1 MSAWLIWDLPAPSA
15 TAHSLACCSRR
26 RRRRRRRAGQ
36 GTYGEG
42 FSNDGRVPIRAE
54 EDLPRLP
61 WHCRHCS
68 SMTEGAVPPVSR
80 VKSPGHLLRHADA
93 PTCRPGDTVGK
104 RCEHAP
110 GASSQVP
117 SAMPS
122 PLLRR
127 SALYPCICSRVAST
141 PTGHGSARGLGR
153 PRSHLGAGL
162 CKVKQPCTCTYASR
176 APCITV
182 REKESSRTA
191 RSLQPPTK
199 APGRG
204 TSPPRQR
211 SRAAL
216 PCAQH
221 KRLQVQA

>member
-15 TAHSLACCSRR
+15 TARSLACCSRRR

-36 GTYGEG
+36 GTYGEW

-61 WHCRHCS
+61 RHCRHYS
-68 SMTEGAVPPVSR
+68 SMTEGTVPPVSR
-80 VKSPGHLLRHADA
+80 VKSPERLLRHADA

-122 PLLRR
+122 DWTRQRAGPGQARLSSGAYL
-127 SALYPCICSRVAST
+127 CRVK
-141 PTGHGSARGLGR
+141 R
-153 PRSHLGAGL
+153 
-162 CKVKQPCTCTYASR
+162 PCTCAYASR
-176 APCITV
+176 APCTTV
-182 REKESSRTA
+182 RENQPSRTA
-191 RSLQPPTK
+191 RS
-199 APGRG
+199 
-204 TSPPRQR
+204 
-211 SRAAL
+211 
-216 PCAQH
+216 
-221 KRLQVQA
+221 